1 MQLELELQPSRGPR
15 LLIAATPEAAWQ
27 GGSAT
32 WLKTVSEQ
40 AWQLERPVVVV
51 APTRGQ
57 TQALRARILAA
68 GQSTLG
74 IQFLT
79 PLHLRALLARA
90 TEVLPP
96 PPREHLRLLLAL
108 AAEEILADES
118 IPEPDRLAAIS
129 VRRTPDH
136 LLHLLEQLG
145 AAGADFRQI
154 DLPAFRPIVR
164 QFHAHLDSAQFA
176 LGPAADRQVLSR
188 ATQSLPAISNLL
200 ITGFHGAHWPLWH
213 LLRAGVQT
221 SENATVILQYPR
233 ESAEDIDSA
242 WIGTWEENFGEAR
255 SIESATVPAASE
267 RETIFLAGLDTR
279 EQAHAIAAAADR
291 FLADESCSRLGI
303 IVPAAGALS
312 RLTAAALS
320 RQGLP
325 HYDAIGQRTPGLFE
339 APDFWNWMDLQRTPR
354 LNVLLRF
361 LGALPAGH
369 SLFAKISRRR
379 IADALNRSLG
389 EIALDDLSILLAAT
403 RGRDGTDQFVSAAL
417 AEVLF
422 LPDHANLAGF
432 LSLTADAFARLGWDE
447 RWREIEQRT
456 TWSPHVLATFSRT
469 LFLQWLEESA
479 NSARITRDLIGQHPY
494 ARVQIL
500 TPAQAED
507 QTWSHLILCGLNEAA
522 WPASA
527 RGDFLPAAQIDELNR
542 SVQKINR
549 AATRRGRQGEGHV
562 TMRAGAT
569 LFLGA
574 AQQRQLA
581 LAQFASLIE
590 SATHGLALTAS
601 LVQEATPER
610 ISNPSEFFSRL
621 YHEVHGQ
628 PVSQNALR
636 ALRDQT
642 RRWLDTA
649 ALEPPQKHE
658 QTPAILQT
666 RIAYSAR
673 REIAVSGEYDFT
685 LRVPPNETKPL
696 SVSDT
701 EALLKSPALIWMER
715 YLGVEGAEDSTYVW
729 NATVGKWTHEWL
741 ASILDKTETFTAFP
755 AAETITPRILA
766 AAERKRAE
774 VRELCRQ
781 SGRTIP
787 DWWDSGWENAL
798 CLAQTLGRLLGA
810 IEGWPW
816 AVSEWRLEAQP
827 IAVGEGRSLLLRGR
841 ADLLLGQTTTPPES
855 LALPDLWIIDF
866 KTGNKKSIAP
876 TSRKKGDPRAPRVRK
891 QLLKAEPDL
900 QLGLYAL
907 AAKQLGAER
916 VALSILSPVV
926 NWPEPQLHD
935 DDFSE
940 CTAALIELA
949 RMQAT
954 GIFGMK
960 GQLRGA
966 FTFHK
971 DYPLATLAI
980 DPEIIDERWER
991 THPDLVVEE
1000 EGWT

>member
-1 MQLELELQPSRGPR
+1 MS
-15 LLIAATPEAAWQ
+15 WQ
-27 GGSAT
+27 S
-32 WLKTVSEQ
+32 
-40 AWQLERPVVVV
+40 ERPGAVV
-51 APTRGQ
+51 AVPTRGQ
-57 TQALRARILAA
+57 AQALKARLLEANL
-68 GQSTLG
+68 STLG
-74 IQFLT
+74 VQFL
-79 PLHLRALLARA
+79 PPSQLRAWLARA
-90 TEVLPP
+90 TETLPAP
-96 PPREHLRLLLAL
+96 AREHLRLLLAL
-108 AAEEILADES
+108 AAEEILAQES
-118 IPEPDRLAAIS
+118 ASEPERLAAIS

-145 AAGADFRQI
+145 AAGADFRQL
-154 DLPAFRPIVR
+154 DLPAFRPVVR
-164 QFHAHLDSAQFA
+164 RFHSHLETAQFA
-176 LGPAADRQVLSR
+176 LDPTIDRQMLAR
-188 ATQSLPAISNLL
+188 TAQSAPALGHLL

-213 LLRAGVQT
+213 LLRAAVQA

-233 ESAEDIDSA
+233 ESADELDSV
-242 WIGTWEENFGEAR
+242 WVGTWEENFGEAR
-255 SIESATVPAASE
+255 PIESEEDPAPSK

-279 EQAHAIAAAADR
+279 EQAEAIAGAAQQ
-291 FLADESCSRLGI
+291 FLAEQTCARLGI

-312 RLTAAALS
+312 RLVAAALG
-320 RQGLP
+320 RQSIP
-325 HYDAIGQRTPGLFE
+325 HYDALGQKTPGQFE
-339 APDFWNWMDLQRTPR
+339 AADFWSWMELQRTPR

-361 LGALPAGH
+361 LTALPHDH
-369 SLFAKISRRR
+369 SLFAEISRRR

-389 EIALDDLSILLAAT
+389 EIALDDLSILIAAA
-403 RGRDGTDQFVSAAL
+403 RRRDPKGELVSTAL
-417 AEVLF
+417 ADILF
-422 LPDHANLAGF
+422 LPDRATLAEF
-432 LSLTADAFARLGWDE
+432 LKLTADAFARLCWSE

-456 TWSPHVLATFSRT
+456 ACSAYLTAPFSRT
-469 LFLQWLEESA
+469 LFLQWLEETA
-479 NSARITRDLIGQHPY
+479 VSARITRDLIAQHPY
-494 ARVQIL
+494 GRVQIL

-507 QTWSHLILCGLNEAA
+507 QTWSHLILAGLNEAA

-542 SVQKINR
+542 SGQKINR

-562 TMRAGAT
+562 IVRDGAT

-574 AQQRQLA
+574 AQHRQLA
-581 LAQFASLIE
+581 LAQFAGLIE

-628 PVSQNALR
+628 PISQTAMR
-636 ALRDQT
+636 ALREQT

-649 ALEPPQKHE
+649 DLEPAQKPE
-658 QTPAILQT
+658 NTPAVLQT
-666 RIAYSAR
+666 LTAYAAR
-673 REIAVSGEYDFT
+673 RESAASGEYDFA
-685 LRVPPNETKPL
+685 LRIPPNEIKPL
-696 SVSDT
+696 SVSDA

-741 ASILDKTETFTAFP
+741 ASILGKTETFTAFP
-755 AAETITPRILA
+755 AADTIAPRILA

-774 VRELCRQ
+774 VRELCGQ
-781 SGRTIP
+781 SGRAIP

-798 CLAQTLGRLLGA
+798 CLAQTLGRLLGE

-827 IAVGEGRSLLLRGR
+827 ISVGEDRSLLLRGR
-841 ADLLLGQTTTPPES
+841 ADLLLGQTAAPPES
-855 LALPDLWIIDF
+855 LAVPALWIVDF

-876 TSRKKGDPRAPRVRK
+876 ASRRADDPRPPKVRK
-891 QLLKAEPDL
+891 QILKADPSL

-916 VALSILSPVV
+916 VDLSILSPIIAQ
-926 NWPEPQLHD
+926 PEPQLHD

-940 CTAALIELA
+940 CTTAFIELA

-960 GQLRGA
+960 GSLRGA
-966 FTFHK
+966 FSFHK

-980 DPEIIDERWER
+980 DPEIIDERWEL
-991 THPDLVVEE
+991 THPDLVVDEE
-1000 EGWT
+1000 SWT